1 MAPARDLYDILG
13 VSRSASADEIKK
25 AYRKLAKKYHPDVN
39 PNDKTAEDKFK
50 EVSAAFEV
58 LSDAKKR
65 EMYDEFGPDAIR
77 LGFDPQKAREYRQW
91 RAGRQSGAGPVEF
104 GGFSV
109 GEDFDLGDLFGSI
122 FGGATRTRRER
133 ANAPA
138 AGEDLLIE
146 IDVPLREVV
155 KGGERAV
162 SFSRLGRC
170 EKCKGSG
177 TGGGKPST
185 CPTCHGSGRAR
196 MTRGFVSVGGSCPT
210 CAGTG
215 TVGNLCDACNGNGR
229 AYETARLTVRIPP
242 GVDPDSK
249 IRVAGQ
255 GSAGLRGG
263 PPGDLYLVPRIQS
276 HPLVRRD
283 GNDLYMALPVT
294 AGEAFR
300 GAEVRCPTFDGE
312 FTLKVPA
319 GSQSGR
325 KLRLRGLGVPSL
337 KGGGRG
343 DLYAELQIVLPPESP
358 GAREAIEALEK
369 HYSRDVRAELKL

>member
-13 VSRSASADEIKK
+13 VARSASADEIKK

-39 PNDKTAEDKFK
+39 PNDKAAEEKFK

-58 LSDAKKR
+58 LSDPKKR

-91 RAGRQSGAGPVEF
+91 RAGRQAGAGPVEF
-104 GGFSV
+104 GGFSI

-122 FGGATRTRRER
+122 FGGSTRMRRER
-133 ANAPA
+133 ANAPQP
-138 AGEDLLIE
+138 GEDLLLE
-146 IDVPLREVV
+146 VDVSLREVV
-155 KGGERAV
+155 KGGERTV
-162 SFSRLGRC
+162 SYSRMGRC
-170 EKCKGSG
+170 DRCRG
-177 TGGGKPST
+177 TGTGAGRPVTCST
-185 CPTCHGSGRAR
+185 CGGSGRAR
-196 MTRGFVSVGGSCPT
+196 MTRGFVSIGGSCPT
-210 CAGTG
+210 CGGTG
-215 TVGNLCDACNGNGR
+215 TVGSNCEKCQGSGTMP
-229 AYETARLTVRIPP
+229 ETARITVRIPP

-255 GSAGLRGG
+255 GAAGTRNG
-263 PPGDLYLVPRIQS
+263 PPGDLYLIPRIQP

-283 GNDLYMALPVT
+283 GNDLHMSLPITAAEAL
-294 AGEAFR
+294 R
-300 GAEVRCPTFDGE
+300 GAEVRCPTFDGD
-312 FTLKVPA
+312 FTLKIPA

-343 DLYAELQIVLPPESP
+343 DLYAELQIILPPDSP
-358 GAREAIEALEK
+358 EARKAIEALEK
-369 HYSRDVRAELKL
+369 TYTRDVRADLKL